1 MKQSIL
7 IKNNISSLI
16 IPQGL
21 IDLLVEN
28 SLSRQQLSTMSID
41 ELAIQL
47 GIDTEA
53 AKIIINAVTNSSNG
67 MIHDM
72 RELR

>member
-1 MKQSIL
+1 
-7 IKNNISSLI
+7 
-16 IPQGL
+16 
-21 IDLLVEN
+21 
-28 SLSRQQLSTMSID
+28 MSID